1 MLKSIFL
8 LLLACANLYGNSPK
22 VAVGSEQ
29 LFITENFKILRGKKI
44 GLVTNH
50 TAVTSRMVSTI
61 TLLKKNAK
69 EGGYALTALFAPE
82 HGLDGKAYASK
93 EVSPSKDKEGIPI
106 HSLHGA
112 TRRPTEQ
119 MLKNV
124 DLLIY
129 DIQDIGSRSYTYV
142 NTLFFVME
150 EAAKH
155 KIPILVLDRPNPING
170 KMIDGPM
177 MLDQWRSILGY
188 VNVPYC
194 HGMTVG
200 ELAQFFNEEYKIGAQ
215 LTVIKMAGWERRM
228 SFQDTGLPWIP
239 SSPHIPEASTT
250 LFYPTTGLLGEL
262 SLVNIGIGY
271 TLPFKLV
278 GAPWIDADQFAETLN
293 KQKSP
298 GVHFEPFHY
307 RPFFGKFAQ
316 KDCQGV
322 LIVITDREVFR
333 PVSTQYMI
341 MGILKNLY
349 PKEFKE
355 ALQAAKAKV
364 EIFHKANGT
373 DEVFKLMNESTHIIW
388 PLKALHQE
396 QRNAFLS
403 RRKKYLLY

>member
-1 MLKSIFL
+1 M
-8 LLLACANLYGNSPK
+8 LLANPPK
-22 VAVGSEQ
+22 VSVGSEQ
-29 LFITENFKILRGKKI
+29 LLITENFKILRGKKI

-50 TAVTSRMVSTI
+50 TAVTSRMISTI
-61 TLLKKNAK
+61 TLLKNNAK
-69 EGGYALTALFAPE
+69 AGGYTLNALFAPE

-93 EVSPSKDKEGIPI
+93 AVAHSKDKDGIPI

-142 NTLFFVME
+142 NTLFYIME
-150 EAAKH
+150 EASKH

-170 KMIDGPM
+170 KMVDGPM
-177 MLDQWRSILGY
+177 MLDKWRSFLGY

-200 ELAQFFNEEYKIGAQ
+200 ELAQFFNEEYHIGAE
-215 LTVIKMAGWERRM
+215 LTVIKMAGWERKM

-239 SSPHIPEASTT
+239 SSPHIPEASTA

-278 GAPWIDADQFAETLN
+278 GAPWIDAEKLAETLN
-293 KQKSP
+293 QQSAA

-322 LIVITDREVFR
+322 LIVVTDRDAFR

-341 MGILKNLY
+341 MGVLKNLY

-355 ALQAAKAKV
+355 ALTAAKAKL
-364 EIFHKANGT
+364 ELFNKANGT
-373 DEVFKLMNESTHIIW
+373 DEVYKLMSETTHIIW
-388 PLKALHQE
+388 PLKSLHQE
-396 QRNAFLS
+396 QRNAFLTK
-403 RRKKYLLY
+403 RKKYLLY

>member
-1 MLKSIFL
+1 MLFAES
-8 LLLACANLYGNSPK
+8 GK
-22 VAVGSEQ
+22 VSVGSEQ

-50 TAVTSRMVSTI
+50 TAVNREMVSTI
-61 TLLKKNAK
+61 ALLKSNAVK
-69 EGGYALTALFAPE
+69 GGYAITAFFAPE
-82 HGLDGKAYASK
+82 HGLNGKTYASR
-93 EVSPSKDKEGIPI
+93 EVTDSKDKEGIPVF
-106 HSLHGA
+106 SLHGD
-112 TRRPTEQ
+112 TRRPTDQ

-124 DLLIY
+124 NLLIY

-142 NTLFFVME
+142 NTLFYVME
-150 EAAKH
+150 EAAKR

-170 KMIDGPM
+170 VMVDGPM
-177 MLDQWRSILGY
+177 MHDKWRSFLCY

-200 ELAQFFNEEYKIGAQ
+200 ELARFFNEEYKIGAE
-215 LTVIKMAGWERRM
+215 LTVIKMAGWERKM
-228 SFQDTGLPWIP
+228 SFADTGLPWVP
-239 SSPHIPEASTT
+239 ASPHIPEATT
-250 LFYPTTGLLGEL
+250 PWFYPATGLLGEL
-262 SLVNIGIGY
+262 SLVNIGVGY

-278 GAPWIDADQFAETLN
+278 GAPWIDADTFAQALN
-293 KQKSP
+293 KQKAP

-322 LIVITDREVFR
+322 LIVITNKNVFR

-355 ALQAAKAKV
+355 ALAASKGKLEV
-364 EIFHKANGT
+364 FNKANGT
-373 DEVFKLMNESTHIIW
+373 DEVYKLMHESPHIVW
-388 PLKALHQE
+388 PLKALHQD
-396 QRNAFLS
+396 QRNAFLTL
-403 RRKKYLLY
+403 RKKYLLY